1 MSANDAAQPAQPVL
15 DDEGHFHATDAPID
29 LSHYLIEDWVSLAFF
44 WLLGLCVF
52 YQFFTRYALNDSA
65 AWTEEIARYL
75 LICTVF
81 IAIAAAVRRTRHI
94 HVDFLY
100 RLLPPKGGRAMS
112 TIVDIVRIAFFVIA
126 VVLTVQMMSRMGAQ
140 QMTIVDLP
148 MNIIYGIC
156 GLGFAACAV
165 RSVQVAIE
173 NWQRGFSVLERP
185 EHMIEET
192 IE

>member
-1 MSANDAAQPAQPVL
+1 
-15 DDEGHFHATDAPID
+15 
-29 LSHYLIEDWVSLAFF
+29 
-44 WLLGLCVF
+44 
-52 YQFFTRYALNDSA
+52 
-65 AWTEEIARYL
+65 
-75 LICTVF
+75 
-81 IAIAAAVRRTRHI
+81 
-94 HVDFLY
+94 
-100 RLLPPKGGRAMS
+100 
-112 TIVDIVRIAFFVIA
+112 
-126 VVLTVQMMSRMGAQ
+126 MGAQ